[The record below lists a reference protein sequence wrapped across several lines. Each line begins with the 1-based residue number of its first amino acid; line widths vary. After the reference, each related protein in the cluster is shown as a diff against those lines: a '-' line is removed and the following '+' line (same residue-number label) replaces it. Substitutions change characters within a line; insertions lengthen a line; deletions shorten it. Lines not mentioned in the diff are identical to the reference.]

1 MPNVSQIAPMFC
13 VTPFG
18 DPDNGDPADPG
29 SGSAGGQSVVIR
41 VLFPVLLSR
50 PDYAGA
56 KGRCPSD
63 GGLALSSLLPWQ
75 QMLVSDF
82 HSRLKH
88 VSGDQ
93 LSTAV
98 VKLELQGVP
107 DIAVRRVILTVAS
120 GGVLVAQWRASVRLL
135 KVFNVPK
142 RPS

>member
-1 MPNVSQIAPMFC
+1 
-13 VTPFG
+13 
-18 DPDNGDPADPG
+18 
-29 SGSAGGQSVVIR
+29 
-41 VLFPVLLSR
+41 
-50 PDYAGA
+50 
-56 KGRCPSD
+56 
-63 GGLALSSLLPWQ
+63 
-75 QMLVSDF
+75 MLVSDF

-98 VKLELQGVP
+98 VNKLELQGVP